1 MVDEFR
7 AAFQQLIDASV
18 AADPGQFPTAVHRV
32 LVLAARI
39 PASERELALE
49 ALAPLLTGDHAAPG
63 ITADL
68 CVVAGALVETGTDP
82 GPAGPEVLRR
92 LRAIGRGAI
101 VFLRAWQRTGGGEP
115 PEPDSVTAA
124 DENRVATDLGADAP
138 GATMCWWTIA
148 RHALAAKTM
157 LTCSTTRTHIRRDP
171 ALHAELV
178 AVANQLGDHLPD
190 LQEVRALLHM
200 AEAGSA
206 LVLDRDSGRAF
217 RVLFD
222 GIGDNFQ
229 LHTLLAD
236 ALIGPN
242 GAGLAGTPP
251 DPRWVNAFRDKDTD
265 PAASTV
271 RGWWNLVAH
280 DGTWVWNE
288 GVPAE
293 IPTLDGEH
301 VLVLDEQPYPRSWT
315 AQRRHPLVTGWLEVE
330 SELPPE
336 EADLWWQRVAPA
348 EPAIPDPTDDPTPIP
363 EPVLAEEG
371 TGADH
376 VRGFLTPEH
385 GPAPGPAEP
394 ETAPEP
400 EPEAETPPAPAGP
413 PRPAAPAAEQPVTG
427 PTGLPPL
434 PPGVSN
440 SSAWGPAWR

>member
-18 AADPGQFPTAVHRV
+18 AADPGQFPSAVHRV
-32 LVLAARI
+32 LLLASQI
-39 PASERELALE
+39 PVSERELALE
-49 ALAPLLTGDHAAPG
+49 ALTPLLTGEHAAPG

-68 CVVAGALVETGTDP
+68 CVVAGALVEMGTDP

-101 VFLRAWQRTGGGEP
+101 VFARAWNRTGGGEP
-115 PEPDSVTAA
+115 PDSDSVTAA

-157 LTCSTTRTHIRRDP
+157 LTHSSVRSHARRDP
-171 ALHAELV
+171 TLHAELV
-178 AVANQLGDHLPD
+178 AVANQLGDHLTD
-190 LQEVRALLHM
+190 LQEVRALLRM

-206 LVLDRDSGRAF
+206 LVLDRHSGRAF

-236 ALIGPN
+236 ALVGPN
-242 GAGLAGTPP
+242 GMGLAGDPP
-251 DPRWVNAFRDKDTD
+251 DPRWVRAFRDADPD
-265 PAASTV
+265 PAARTV

-293 IPTLDGEH
+293 IPTLEGEH
-301 VLVLDEQPYPRSWT
+301 VLVLDEQPYPRSWN
-315 AQRRHPLVTGWLEVE
+315 ARRRHTLVSGWLEVE
-330 SELPPE
+330 GELSPE
-336 EADLWWQRVAPA
+336 EAALWWKRVAPA
-348 EPAIPDPTDDPTPIP
+348 EPAIPDATTEDATPIP
-363 EPVLAEEG
+363 EPVLAEE
-371 TGADH
+371 TTAADR
-376 VRGFLTPEH
+376 VRGFLP
-385 GPAPGPAEP
+385 
-394 ETAPEP
+394 PEP
-400 EPEAETPPAPAGP
+400 
-413 PRPAAPAAEQPVTG
+413 
-427 PTGLPPL
+427 
-434 PPGVSN
+434 
-440 SSAWGPAWR
+440 